1 MLRAQGREFKSRHLV
16 PGSDESHMSVQGVS
30 NPKILLITNDFGPR
44 AGGIETF
51 VMGLLERMDPGSTL
65 VYTSSQN
72 GADVHDKK
80 WQEAHDVR
88 VFRDRSR
95 ILLPTPRVIRAIS
108 RIIEKENVT
117 HLWFGAAAPLA
128 LMTPFLKRRKIALR
142 AIALTHGHE
151 VWWAK
156 IPPFS
161 TLMRIIA
168 GSLDA
173 LGYLTRYTKAEISKG
188 VRQRDRKKLV
198 HIAPGIDLHHFSP
211 INDDQRKSEIRSQLG
226 LDGKQIII
234 SVGRLV
240 HRKGQD
246 RLIESIAHLRAEFPE
261 VHLLLVGEG
270 PDRERL
276 ESIARRNEVR
286 DAITFVGRLQLD
298 QLPLY
303 LSIAEIFAMPSRDRL
318 AGLEV
323 EGLGIVYLEASGCG
337 LPIIVGRSGGAP
349 DAVIDGETG
358 LIVDG
363 EDTDSIAEACAQL
376 LRDPSRARA
385 MGFKGREW
393 VTSQWSWDRWAA
405 EFRAALLR

>member
-1 MLRAQGREFKSRHLV
+1 
-16 PGSDESHMSVQGVS
+16 
-30 NPKILLITNDFGPR
+30 
-44 AGGIETF
+44 
-51 VMGLLERMDPGSTL
+51 
-65 VYTSSQN
+65 
-72 GADVHDKK
+72 
-80 WQEAHDVR
+80 
-88 VFRDRSR
+88 
-95 ILLPTPRVIRAIS
+95 
-108 RIIEKENVT
+108 
-117 HLWFGAAAPLA
+117 
-128 LMTPFLKRRKIALR
+128 MTPFLKRRKSALR

-188 VRQRDRKKLV
+188 VRQRDHKKLV
-198 HIAPGIDLHHFSP
+198 HIAPGIDLDHFSP

-261 VHLLLVGEG
+261 VHLILVGEG

-276 ESIARRNEVR
+276 ESIARRNEVLE
-286 DAITFVGRLQLD
+286 AITFVGRLQLD

-303 LSIAEIFAMPSRDRL
+303 LSIAEIFAMPSRDRF

-337 LPIIVGRSGGAP
+337 LPVIVGRSGGAP

-385 MGFKGREW
+385 MGLKGREW

>member
-1 MLRAQGREFKSRHLV
+1 
-16 PGSDESHMSVQGVS
+16 
-30 NPKILLITNDFGPR
+30 
-44 AGGIETF
+44 
-51 VMGLLERMDPGSTL
+51 
-65 VYTSSQN
+65 
-72 GADVHDKK
+72 
-80 WQEAHDVR
+80 
-88 VFRDRSR
+88 
-95 ILLPTPRVIRAIS
+95 
-108 RIIEKENVT
+108 
-117 HLWFGAAAPLA
+117 
-128 LMTPFLKRRKIALR
+128 
-142 AIALTHGHE
+142 
-151 VWWAK
+151 
-156 IPPFS
+156 
-161 TLMRIIA
+161 
-168 GSLDA
+168 
-173 LGYLTRYTKAEISKG
+173 
-188 VRQRDRKKLV
+188 
-198 HIAPGIDLHHFSP
+198 
-211 INDDQRKSEIRSQLG
+211 
-226 LDGKQIII
+226 
-234 SVGRLV
+234 
-240 HRKGQD
+240 
-246 RLIESIAHLRAEFPE
+246 
-261 VHLLLVGEG
+261 VGEG